1 MKSRILV
8 LLLLVM
14 TAQLSPAQQMKLF
27 NDDIR
32 QVARPQRVMV
42 MDFMEK
48 YFYALLKKNQQDML
62 TQMDDDKVY
71 FRKGKPEDM
80 RRVTTDMPV
89 SISLTDNF
97 YIVSWTK
104 NGDPFITIVFPAQFD
119 LIFGMSQEK
128 AQKQLKEV
136 ICNVQP
142 QTLVPTPPY
151 DLVEREKG
159 VFVSQNS
166 YFELE
171 SLNDASYYQHTD
183 DDYTPIFNAE
193 HKDYSAA
200 NLLQGLI
207 PTDGYRLYI
216 DQSIYGTKN
225 ATYTI
230 TFSQWLDY
238 CAWMGLKTYFA
249 VEEEREDGLL
259 AFVLVHSTDFNFN
272 HVLSVVIPDDFTTN
286 PQAVLKAK
294 LNTYIPTHNIKDLY
308 QKENKKRKRIQWR

>member
-97 YIVSWTK
+97 YIVSWT
-104 NGDPFITIVFPAQFD
+104 
-119 LIFGMSQEK
+119 
-128 AQKQLKEV
+128 
-136 ICNVQP
+136 
-142 QTLVPTPPY
+142 
-151 DLVEREKG
+151 
-159 VFVSQNS
+159 
-166 YFELE
+166 
-171 SLNDASYYQHTD
+171 
-183 DDYTPIFNAE
+183 
-193 HKDYSAA
+193 
-200 NLLQGLI
+200 
-207 PTDGYRLYI
+207 
-216 DQSIYGTKN
+216 
-225 ATYTI
+225 
-230 TFSQWLDY
+230 
-238 CAWMGLKTYFA
+238 
-249 VEEEREDGLL
+249 
-259 AFVLVHSTDFNFN
+259 
-272 HVLSVVIPDDFTTN
+272 
-286 PQAVLKAK
+286 
-294 LNTYIPTHNIKDLY
+294 
-308 QKENKKRKRIQWR
+308 

>member
-1 MKSRILV
+1 MKSRFFV
-8 LLLLVM
+8 LLLFVIA
-14 TAQLSPAQQMKLF
+14 AQFSSAQQMKLF
-27 NDDIR
+27 NDEIR

-71 FRKGKPEDM
+71 FRVGKPEDL

-89 SISLTDNF
+89 LISLTDNF

-104 NGDPFITIVFPAQFD
+104 ASNPFITIVFPAQFD

-136 ICNVQP
+136 IYNVQP
-142 QTLVPTPPY
+142 QTIALTTPN
-151 DLVEREKG
+151 DLVEKDG
-159 VFVSQNS
+159 NIFISQNS
-166 YFELE
+166 YFEQK
-171 SLNDASYYQHTD
+171 SLNDASYYYRIG
-183 DDYTPIFNAE
+183 DDYTPIFNAD

-200 NLLQGLI
+200 NLFHGLI
-207 PTDGYRLYI
+207 PTNSYHLYI
-216 DQSIYGTKN
+216 EQSIYGTKK

-230 TFSQWLDY
+230 TLSQWLDY
-238 CAWMGLKTYFA
+238 CTWMGLKTYFS
-249 VEEEREDGLL
+249 VEEERKDGLL

-272 HVLSVVIPDDFTTN
+272 HILSVVIPDNFITN
-286 PQAVLKAK
+286 PRAVLKAK
-294 LNTYIPTHNIKDLY
+294 LNSYIPTHNIKDLY
-308 QKENKKRKRIQWR
+308 QQETKKHKRIQWR